1 MLPMHAKIVIDGQ
14 KGGRKRED
22 KKKKKARAAAET
34 LDKRRSKWKAGLA
47 TEVDRVIGS
56 PRRKV

>member
-1 MLPMHAKIVIDGQ
+1 MLKSSSTVKKVVGNERI
-14 KGGRKRED
+14 

-34 LDKRRSKWKAGLA
+34 LDKRRNKWKAGLA